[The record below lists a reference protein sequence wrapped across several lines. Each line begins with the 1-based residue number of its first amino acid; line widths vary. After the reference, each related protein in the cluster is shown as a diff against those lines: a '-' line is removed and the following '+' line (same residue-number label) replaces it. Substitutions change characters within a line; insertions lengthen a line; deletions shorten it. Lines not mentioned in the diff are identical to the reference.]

1 MSLDVGFH
9 ISEGIDSIHAAG
21 GAVRRGKRVFD
32 GVLMYS
38 SRYTYELDDYLFR
51 KSTTSL
57 SMNANASEFIPG
69 SSRQSP
75 DLAPAEEGT
84 GGDSSQSIEYVG
96 VMFERIETPADEMKS
111 ERSQQPQVRAQQY
124 PAGTARTVEEEAA
137 AGEVTAIFHS
147 YGSDLKKTNKHALE
161 WNGGGP
167 LLVGDGEVDK
177 IDCEMIEV
185 YMPDGNLQR
194 AVVSI
199 GVVDVS
205 MEVILYARVRKPANS
220 VVVNDTFVKT
230 AGGLSADYDKG
241 LSIFSARELI
251 QRLVQEGAIM
261 VGWQIDNDLKA
272 LGMDKFMTPEK
283 GPKPKLIEAYR
294 TVFRRNFAAHNAGD
308 DAKVT
313 MELYHYWNE
322 AAKGKIVKID
332 LNFYCITWHY
342 FKLSSTGLSRGDVLW
357 QFLRPRTNDREV
369 VLEEDDGKN
378 AYKLKFR
385 QKADRDAYMLLI
397 KRRLEENNIHPQ
409 GKPQRVAGG
418 RGTEMNFG
426 FFRSHLYE
434 IVR

>member
-1 MSLDVGFH
+1 
-9 ISEGIDSIHAAG
+9 
-21 GAVRRGKRVFD
+21 
-32 GVLMYS
+32 
-38 SRYTYELDDYLFR
+38 
-51 KSTTSL
+51 
-57 SMNANASEFIPG
+57 MNANASEFIPG

-124 PAGTARTVEEEAA
+124 PAG
-137 AGEVTAIFHS
+137 S
-147 YGSDLKKTNKHALE
+147 YRGRGSRGGRGSSSRGRRGGRQGSFGGSQFGKKASAYA
-161 WNGGGP
+161 
-167 LLVGDGEVDK
+167 

-272 LGMDKFMTPEK
+272 LGMDKVVPAQQIVDLTTKFMTANGHK
-283 GPKPKLIEAYR
+283 CKLIEAYR